1 VSAEA
6 KPFADRQLHFIGIG
20 GAGMSGLAL
29 VAAELGATVTGSDR
43 ADSTYTDKLRAA
55 GIEPAIGHDA
65 VNLPA
70 GAEVVVSTAIPPEN
84 PELVAA
90 HAAGATVIHRGQ
102 LLGELTR
109 LKKSIAIAGTHGKTT
124 TCGMVAHVLRATGR
138 DPAFVI
144 GGELRSAGTNAAW
157 GTGDWIVA
165 EADESDRSFLELARD
180 VAVVTNIELD
190 HHATYGSLADLR
202 ATFAQ
207 FTAPADLC
215 IAWHPA
221 AQALA
226 IDPTTPAEPQASLP
240 AADLAA
246 GDEGPSSD
254 SQAERAFVS
263 GGVPPTSQIETYG
276 IDHGDL
282 TAENIHLRPMG
293 STFTVET
300 TQVTLNVPGEHNI
313 LNALAALAA
322 CRAVGVDLAEAAP
335 AIAGFGGTGRRFEDR
350 GATATGAKVYD
361 DYAHH
366 PTEVRATLEAART
379 LDARRIV
386 ACFQPHLF
394 SRTRELAREFG
405 RALAIADVV
414 VVVDVYP
421 ARERAEDFPGV
432 SGLLIAETVADAAPG
447 RLVVW
452 ARSFDDAERR
462 LRDELGPG
470 DVLLTLGAGNIDA
483 LATRLTADAGGEPE
497 PLRAEDLA

>member
-1 VSAEA
+1 VNAGA

-29 VAAELGATVTGSDR
+29 VAADLGATVTGSDR
-43 ADSTYTDKLRAA
+43 ADSTYTERLRQH
-55 GIEPAIGHDA
+55 GIEPAVGHDA
-65 VNLPA
+65 ANVPA

-84 PELVAA
+84 PELAAA
-90 HAAGATVIHRGQ
+90 HAAGATVIHRGA

-124 TCGMVAHVLRATGR
+124 TCGMTAHVLRATGR

-144 GGELRSAGTNAAW
+144 GGELRSAGTNASW

-165 EADESDRSFLELARD
+165 EADESDRSFLELSRD
-180 VAVVTNIELD
+180 IAVVTNIELD

-215 IAWHPA
+215 IAWA
-221 AQALA
+221 DAGINL
-226 IDPTTPAEPQASLP
+226 
-240 AADLAA
+240 AADSAA

-263 GGVPPTSQIETYG
+263 DGVPPTPRVETYG
-276 IDHGDL
+276 LDQGDL
-282 TAENIHLRPMG
+282 TAENVQLRPMG
-293 STFTVET
+293 STFTVDT
-300 TQVTLNVPGEHNI
+300 TPVTLNVPGTHNI

-322 CRAVGVDLAEAAP
+322 CRAAGVPLAEAAP

-350 GATATGAKVYD
+350 GTTASGARVYD

-421 ARERAEDFPGV
+421 ARERAADFPGV
-432 SGLLIAETVADAAPG
+432 SGLLVAEAAADAAPG

-452 ARSFDDAERR
+452 APSFDDAERR

-470 DVLLTLGAGNIDA
+470 DALLTLGAGNVDT
-483 LATRLTADAGGEPE
+483 LAARLTENVS
-497 PLRAEDLA
+497 